1 MLCGYTI
8 AWDQGVADIYSKIV
22 DSKQRGYFIDKLEPN
37 MEFVISLRAFNN
49 VGDGQPVYQQV
60 RTQPEEEEVVAPTLD
75 PAVGVEAV
83 VLTPFTVV
91 LQWADTMLSQN
102 QYNSCTT
109 FSSSSSSRYVNATD
123 VTCLIDSLKPSTV
136 CEFAVKT
143 IRVWRESPYSLVASN
158 NLLVA
163 WPSWPSLASRPPP
176 PSPGSRCSGTMGG
189 SQVS

>member
-1 MLCGYTI
+1 MALTDHIRVCWQPPAQHNVLLCGYTI

-22 DSKQRGYFIDKLEPN
+22 DSKQHGYIIDKLEPN

-75 PAVGVEAV
+75 PAVWVKAV

-143 IRVWRESPYSLVASN
+143 IRVRPQCWK
-158 NLLVA
+158 
-163 WPSWPSLASRPPP
+163 PSFFF
-176 PSPGSRCSGTMGG
+176 
-189 SQVS
+189 Q

>member
-1 MLCGYTI
+1 
-8 AWDQGVADIYSKIV
+8 
-22 DSKQRGYFIDKLEPN
+22 

-60 RTQPEEEEVVAPTLD
+60 RTQPEEEVVAPTLD
-75 PAVGVEAV
+75 PAVGVKAV

-136 CEFAVKT
+136 CVCCEDHQGETTVLEAFVLLSVNIHSVLQHFSRKSCTA
-143 IRVWRESPYSLVASN
+143 ES
-158 NLLVA
+158 LL
-163 WPSWPSLASRPPP
+163 
-176 PSPGSRCSGTMGG
+176 
-189 SQVS
+189 

>member
-22 DSKQRGYFIDKLEPN
+22 DSKQHGYFIDKLEPN

-60 RTQPEEEEVVAPTLD
+60 HTQPEEEEVVAPTLD
-75 PAVGVEAV
+75 PAVWVKAV

-158 NLLVA
+158 TLLVA
-163 WPSWPSLASRPPP
+163 
-176 PSPGSRCSGTMGG
+176 
-189 SQVS
+189 

>member
-22 DSKQRGYFIDKLEPN
+22 DSKQHGYIIDKLEPN

-60 RTQPEEEEVVAPTLD
+60 RTQPEEEVVAPTLD
-75 PAVGVEAV
+75 PAVWVKAV

-109 FSSSSSSRYVNATD
+109 FSSSSSSHT
-123 VTCLIDSLKPSTV
+123 STP
-136 CEFAVKT
+136 
-143 IRVWRESPYSLVASN
+143 R
-158 NLLVA
+158 
-163 WPSWPSLASRPPP
+163 
-176 PSPGSRCSGTMGG
+176 M
-189 SQVS
+189 

>member
-1 MLCGYTI
+1 MVWFTQLV
-8 AWDQGVADIYSKIV
+8 GVAPQSHSRSTALPIHSVHPGGDLTNDLHENRV
-22 DSKQRGYFIDKLEPN
+22 PDKPVGLKEPN

-75 PAVGVEAV
+75 PAVWVKAV

-109 FSSSSSSRYVNATD
+109 FSSSSSSRFVNATD

-136 CEFAVKT
+136 
-143 IRVWRESPYSLVASN
+143 
-158 NLLVA
+158 
-163 WPSWPSLASRPPP
+163 
-176 PSPGSRCSGTMGG
+176 
-189 SQVS
+189 

>member
-8 AWDQGVADIYSKIV
+8 AWDRGVADIYSKIM
-22 DSKQRGYFIDKLEPN
+22 DSKQCSYIIDKLEPN

-75 PAVGVEAV
+75 LAVGVKA
-83 VLTPFTVV
+83 VV

-123 VTCLIDSLKPSTV
+123 VCDLPH
-136 CEFAVKT
+136 
-143 IRVWRESPYSLVASN
+143 
-158 NLLVA
+158 
-163 WPSWPSLASRPPP
+163 
-176 PSPGSRCSGTMGG
+176 
-189 SQVS
+189 